1 MKNNIKCVFIHVSLY
16 YQEKIRQVYLRV
28 EQCDSDLV
36 ELKQTLQAAQEEVTF
51 YKKTADDQTT
61 DLQTL
66 ETQYSQ
72 LEEQSRTE
80 LDRCKASVSCLYPN
94 CNEHQG
100 RSSMHPVELK
110 LYILILAKLF
120 PLFVI
125 GTTLFILYECSP
137 FWVGIS
143 TICIYSKNV

>member
-1 MKNNIKCVFIHVSLY
+1 MKNSIKCVFIHVSLH
-16 YQEKIRQVYLRV
+16 YQEKIRQVYLHV

-72 LEEQSRTE
+72 LEEESRTE
-80 LDRCKASVSCLYPN
+80 LDRCKASVSGLY
-94 CNEHQG
+94 
-100 RSSMHPVELK
+100 RK
-110 LYILILAKLF
+110 L
-120 PLFVI
+120 
-125 GTTLFILYECSP
+125 
-137 FWVGIS
+137 
-143 TICIYSKNV
+143 

>member
-72 LEEQSRTE
+72 LEEESRTE
-80 LDRCKASVSCLYPN
+80 LDRCKASVSGLYPN

-120 PLFVI
+120 PLFDNSVH
-125 GTTLFILYECSP
+125 FI
-137 FWVGIS
+137 
-143 TICIYSKNV
+143 